1 MPAARFGPV
10 RCAWW
15 PYRRGEHAESRVR
28 VWLGDL
34 WALPPAALTIARDD
48 RGRPYLNAGTHRVD
62 LNWSHSGERLIA
74 ACADGIRLGVDIEW
88 LRPRPKALATARR
101 YFDPGETAAL
111 EALAADPVAL
121 EAAFTRLWC
130 AKEAVLKAHGHGLSF
145 GLEKLRFVLDPVGLP
160 QLVACD
166 PALGAPRDWRVDA
179 WSPEPG
185 YWATLAWRAR
195 PEDGHG
201 PARG

>member
-1 MPAARFGPV
+1 M
-10 RCAWW
+10 
-15 PYRRGEHAESRVR
+15 
-28 VWLGDL
+28 
-34 WALPPAALTIARDD
+34 
-48 RGRPYLNAGTHRVD
+48 
-62 LNWSHSGERLIA
+62 
-74 ACADGIRLGVDIEW
+74 
-88 LRPRPKALATARR
+88 
-101 YFDPGETAAL
+101 
-111 EALAADPVAL
+111 
-121 EAAFTRLWC
+121 
-130 AKEAVLKAHGHGLSF
+130 LKAHGHGLSF

-179 WSPEPG
+179 GSPEPG